1 MSVQVSY
8 KKQTIIGFLLILIM
22 IISVEGVLRAYDF
35 QYPNCR
41 LTNSDVFSNFDE
53 ITSKENKKSLMAPL
67 KKHAG
72 RNNKGKI
79 TVRHRGGGHKRKFRI
94 IDFKRI
100 KTGIEGIVESIQYDP
115 NRSSNLALI
124 KYNDGEWA
132 YILSPEGLKVG
143 NNIISSKE
151 NFS

>member
-1 MSVQVSY
+1 MSLIS
-8 KKQTIIGFLLILIM
+8 KKPTTPGQRGAI
-22 IISVEGVLRAYDF
+22 
-35 QYPNCR
+35 
-41 LTNSDVFSNFDE
+41 FSNFDE

-124 KYNDGEWA
+124 PLSFLFITMEYKILNNISRLGEVEKSYSTSNIIFALSLLSDKINDC
-132 YILSPEGLKVG
+132 ILSNGKTTV
-143 NNIISSKE
+143 S
-151 NFS
+151 